1 MFVQAFAAARY
12 AHGQEKADAIRSAQ
26 RHLAAMEQ
34 DKLGEMDS
42 HGCWTFDEK
51 SEKKTGHHRYSQSY
65 LHMYIRI

>member
-34 DKLGEMDS
+34 DKLGE
-42 HGCWTFDEK
+42 WTATGVGHLMK
-51 SEKKTGHHRYSQSY
+51 NQKKKQVITDIVNHTC
-65 LHMYIRI
+65 ICI

>member
-51 SEKKTGHHRYSQSY
+51 SEKKQVITDIVNHTC
-65 LHMYIRI
+65 ICI